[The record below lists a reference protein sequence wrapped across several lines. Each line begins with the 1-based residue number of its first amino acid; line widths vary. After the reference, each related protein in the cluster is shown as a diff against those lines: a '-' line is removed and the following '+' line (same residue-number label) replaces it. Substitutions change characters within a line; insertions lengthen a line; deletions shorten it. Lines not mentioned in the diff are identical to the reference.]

1 MDIKYEK
8 VFFEGSV
15 DPIWWG
21 AWRPSTC
28 KGMDAK
34 SGSQLS
40 KPIFSKSK
48 KHSKGWTAFLW
59 TLVAFL
65 GSPRMSLN
73 GPVNDTHLTSPSPK
87 LPYSNMICRLLNL
100 ITFMRDIT
108 IMTNCQLINLE
119 LAIYKWVKNVQ
130 FPWSPIIR
138 YWSLSPKINTEKRN
152 KCARLN
158 DFHCYTSV
166 TSPMD
171 TIIFWAN
178 SGRQQVWAYVL
189 LAKALVMK
197 GRMSIVTIND
207 LKC

>member
-1 MDIKYEK
+1 MPSLTFLSNRQSLLIQVWKRCTISNTNTTCIKFYQPLMGYLL
-8 VFFEGSV
+8 F
-15 DPIWWG
+15 
-21 AWRPSTC
+21 C
-28 KGMDAK
+28 
-34 SGSQLS
+34 
-40 KPIFSKSK
+40 KSK
-48 KHSKGWTAFLW
+48 KHSKGWTAFQW

-87 LPYSNMICRLLNL
+87 LPPSNMICRLLNL

-119 LAIYKWVKNVQ
+119 LAIYKWVINVQ

-166 TSPMD
+166 REPVK
-171 TIIFWAN
+171 N
-178 SGRQQVWAYVL
+178 VL
-189 LAKALVMK
+189 ADFV
-197 GRMSIVTIND
+197 R
-207 LKC
+207 